1 MRRHLMLGWMLVGVL
16 GMALPA
22 AAADRSPTTAPTTR
36 PVDRLGTI
44 KAMLAQ
50 LSADSSATREAALV
64 ALMGLKRQELPLLRE
79 AVQQSLPLHPDQI
92 SVLRDIVMQ
101 VYLAGDLYAA
111 EPDGRG
117 FLGVH
122 LPYTG
127 YPEER
132 SLLSMERGVAVV
144 SRVPGFCSYRMLQD
158 GDVLLAMQTP
168 GGKIEF
174 TSNEQ
179 LIDAV
184 TSARA
189 GDTVT
194 FEVLRQGRV
203 LNIPITLDKKPLN
216 LANQL
221 EEFSGRRADE
231 AEEFWKRDFAP
242 LLAAQLG

>member
-1 MRRHLMLGWMLVGVL
+1 MLVGL
-16 GMALPA
+16 LSTWLL
-22 AAADRSPTTAPTTR
+22 AADRSPTTAPTTR
-36 PVDRLGTI
+36 PTDRLGTI
-44 KAMLAQ
+44 KAMLGE
-50 LSADSSATREAALV
+50 LSADSSATREAARV
-64 ALMGLKRQELPLLRE
+64 ALMGLKRQELPLLRQ
-79 AVQQSLPLHPDQI
+79 AVRQSMPLDPDQVT
-92 SVLRDIVMQ
+92 VLRDIVTQ
-101 VYLAGDLYAA
+101 VYLAGDLYAT
-111 EPDGRG
+111 EGDGRG

-122 LPYTG
+122 LPYYG
-127 YPEER
+127 HPEER

-158 GDVLLAMQTP
+158 GDVLLAMLTP
-168 GGKIEF
+168 AGKIEIS
-174 TSNEQ
+174 SNEQ

-203 LNIPITLDKKPLN
+203 LNVPITLDKKPLN
-216 LANQL
+216 LTTQL

-231 AEEFWKRDFAP
+231 ADEYWKRDFAP